1 MWKCWLIGFG
11 WSKRNPT
18 WLDWFILL
26 HMNRRQQ
33 SRGSKHR
40 TELYLFATNLSL
52 SLSLKIEDICY
63 ACESARAFLF
73 SRGRLEACELC
84 NKAQAASLRPLFVCR
99 EVPICELGTP
109 RKNVRDD
116 KATWRKVGPTASTS
130 LHHVHVDCVNH
141 RPHLVFKYQ
150 HHLIPLPHPPLLS
163 CLLLRGYI

>member
-26 HMNRRQQ
+26 HMNSRQQ

-40 TELYLFATNLSL
+40 TELYLFATNLFL

-63 ACESARAFLF
+63 ACECKSFSF

-84 NKAQAASLRPLFVCR
+84 
-99 EVPICELGTP
+99 
-109 RKNVRDD
+109 
-116 KATWRKVGPTASTS
+116 STS
-130 LHHVHVDCVNH
+130 
-141 RPHLVFKYQ
+141 RGGFAPT
-150 HHLIPLPHPPLLS
+150 I
-163 CLLLRGYI
+163 CLQRGTNLRARDPKKEGERRQSDMEEGRSNSVTISSPCAR